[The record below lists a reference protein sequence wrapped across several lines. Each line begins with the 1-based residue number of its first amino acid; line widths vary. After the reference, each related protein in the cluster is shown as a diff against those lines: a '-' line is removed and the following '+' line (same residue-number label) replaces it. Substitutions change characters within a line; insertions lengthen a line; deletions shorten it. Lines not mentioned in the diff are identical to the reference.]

1 MSVWGLFS
9 LISYSKP
16 LILLLQIKGGGHTMN
31 PGFSSTNGVQIG
43 MSEFSDIVYDPEA
56 QTVTV
61 GAGVIWDDV
70 YSALEPHGMNV
81 IGGRVSGIG
90 VAGFALGG
98 GTCTVLQP
106 TDRFNYLIHPSRIF
120 VVDQSTWFDDRY
132 R

>member
-16 LILLLQIKGGGHTMN
+16 LILLLQIKGEGHTMN

-43 MSEFSDIVYDPEA
+43 MLKFSDIVYDPEA
-56 QTVTV
+56 QTVMV
-61 GAGVIWDDV
+61 GAGMIWDDV

-81 IGGRVSGIG
+81 IGGRVSGISM
-90 VAGFALGG
+90 AGFALGG

-106 TDRFNYLIHPSRIF
+106 TDCFNYLIHPSRIF
-120 VVDQSTWFDDRY
+120 VVDQSTWFDD
-132 R
+132 

>member
-1 MSVWGLFS
+1 
-9 LISYSKP
+9 
-16 LILLLQIKGGGHTMN
+16 MN

-61 GAGVIWDDV
+61 GAGVIWDDI

-81 IGGRVSGIG
+81 VGGRVSGIG

-98 GTCTVLQP
+98 GTCTVLRP
-106 TDRFNYLIHPSRIF
+106 TDHFNYLIHPSRIF
-120 VVDQSTWFDDRY
+120 VVDQSTWFDD
-132 R
+132 